1 MSEHQAEEQMY
12 STAIGGVS
20 RSANDLI
27 YQGAN
32 LAISLALSNPA
43 PVEVSVYP
51 GPKEWSAE
59 DELSFCRNALKEG
72 ATKDDLQ
79 QMLEIGHNAQDT
91 QNPKQYAEIIVNYA
105 HRENLIELNP
115 IKEASQGQSQEMQR

>member
-1 MSEHQAEEQMY
+1 MSGHQAEEQMY
-12 STAIGGVS
+12 STAISGATQSV
-20 RSANDLI
+20 NNLI
-27 YQGAN
+27 YHGAD
-32 LAISLALSNPA
+32 AVTRIALSKPA

-72 ATKDDLQ
+72 ATKGDLQ

-105 HRENLIELNP
+105 NRENLIELNP